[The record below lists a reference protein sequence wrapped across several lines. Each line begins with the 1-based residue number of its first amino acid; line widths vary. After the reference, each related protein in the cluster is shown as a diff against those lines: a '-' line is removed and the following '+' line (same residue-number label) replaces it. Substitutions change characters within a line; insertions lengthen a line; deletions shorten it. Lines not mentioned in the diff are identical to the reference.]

1 MRKITLIIIITACLF
16 SCKENTKSNNN
27 IKITNIEDLIPEPIV
42 NDSLSK
48 KQLDQIKNIHQT
60 FIEVCPISLEETI
73 SNFKRDQN
81 PDNEISIWLNMAKVF
96 KVFTLENVEHQELEV
111 KKEAFRLILMRSMMS
126 EKEAINKA
134 DLKLLN
140 ENKAKEILKNYS
152 LDKKPIKIERK

>member
-1 MRKITLIIIITACLF
+1 MRKITLIIIITASLF

-27 IKITNIEDLIPEPIV
+27 IKVTNIEDLIPGPIV

-60 FIEVCPISLEETI
+60 FIEVNPISLKETI

-81 PDNEISIWLNMAKVF
+81 PDNEIFIWLNMAKVF
-96 KVFTLENVEHQELEV
+96 KAFTLKNVEHQKLEV

>member
-1 MRKITLIIIITACLF
+1 M
-16 SCKENTKSNNN
+16 
-27 IKITNIEDLIPEPIV
+27 
-42 NDSLSK
+42 
-48 KQLDQIKNIHQT
+48 
-60 FIEVCPISLEETI
+60 SLEETI

-96 KVFTLENVEHQELEV
+96 KVFTLENVEHQKLEV

-152 LDKKPIKIERK
+152 LDKKPIKIESK

>member
-1 MRKITLIIIITACLF
+1 MRKITLIIIITASLF

-27 IKITNIEDLIPEPIV
+27 IKVTNIEDLIPGPIV

-60 FIEVCPISLEETI
+60 FIEVNPISLKETI

-81 PDNEISIWLNMAKVF
+81 PDNEIFIWLNMAKVF
-96 KVFTLENVEHQELEV
+96 KAFTLENVEHQKLEV
-111 KKEAFRLILMRSMMS
+111 KKEAFKLILMRSMMS

-152 LDKKPIKIERK
+152 LDKKPIKIEHK

>member
-1 MRKITLIIIITACLF
+1 M
-16 SCKENTKSNNN
+16 
-27 IKITNIEDLIPEPIV
+27 
-42 NDSLSK
+42 SLK
-48 KQLDQIKNIHQT
+48 
-60 FIEVCPISLEETI
+60 ETI

-81 PDNEISIWLNMAKVF
+81 PDNEIFIWLNMAKVF
-96 KVFTLENVEHQELEV
+96 KAFTLENVEHQKLEV

-152 LDKKPIKIERK
+152 LDKKPIKIEHK